1 MGGIV
6 LKRFMTLLFTAMMAA
21 SAFSLNVYA
30 APAVPE
36 TNLAGVK
43 AFVGLT
49 ESYLSQNQDG
59 TAYIQYADGS
69 KESLPSNYIAL
80 FINGSII
87 KNANLILDN
96 DRTLLPL
103 RLISETL
110 GAQVSWDDKQRKVTI
125 EDSGNKIELIIG
137 DMNPKLNGKPITID
151 VAPRIYNDY
160 TYVPVRFVAEALGCK
175 VDWFDG
181 RTNPTSDNPILSA
194 PHYFYRIPQV
204 MISRYPQGAVPMSKD
219 NALETARAQ
228 IIKAYN
234 NIYGNYTSL
243 ETKPAAGSSD
253 ADSFRYQISHIS
265 VISEND
271 RFYCINFGWEMWV
284 DKYTGAIYNFYP
296 GQVMYIWRFD
306 PNSPNALTFA
316 G

>member
-1 MGGIV
+1 
-6 LKRFMTLLFTAMMAA
+6 MTLLFTAIMAA
-21 SAFSLNVYA
+21 SAFSLNAYA
-30 APAVPE
+30 APVVAE
-36 TNLAGVK
+36 TNLAGTR

-69 KESLPSNYIAL
+69 RESLPPNYIAL

-137 DMNPKLNGKPITID
+137 DMNPKVNGKPISID

-181 RTNPTSDNPILSA
+181 KTNPTPDNSIVSA

-204 MISRYPQGAVPMSKD
+204 MISRYPQGAVPMTKD
-219 NALETARAQ
+219 QALETARSQ
-228 IIKAYN
+228 IIKAYE
-234 NIYGNYTSL
+234 NIYGKYTPSD
-243 ETKPAAGSSD
+243 TKPATGAGD
-253 ADSFRYQISHIS
+253 AAIFQYQISHIS

-271 RFYCINFGWEMWV
+271 RFYYINFGFEMWL
-284 DKYTGAIYNFYP
+284 DKYTGAVYNFYP